1 MRILKA
7 NWYPPENPELLEL
20 FGSKAEFDI
29 DPIPADPAY
38 RLARARSAA
47 ADAVIN
53 CSATHLL
60 PADLDDF
67 EKVKIVVREGVGY
80 DNLDLEGWG
89 ARGVPVCNVPDY
101 GTTEVADHALALM
114 LALTRGTDTYDRLLN
129 SDAATG
135 WNFARAP
142 LVRRLR
148 GTTFGIVGLG
158 RIGLAAARRAAAF
171 DMRVVFYDPHLSNGV
186 ELATGY
192 ERVHSLNELMAISDV
207 LSLHAP
213 RSAETIGMINA
224 KALAAAKPGLILV
237 NTARGPI
244 VDLDALHDAMK
255 DGRVAGAGLDVL
267 PQEPADR
274 SQKLIAAWAANEPW
288 IQGRLVLSPH
298 AAFYSPAAMKDMQ
311 RKAVECILTYLN
323 EGRLTNCV
331 NREFLA
337 APAKVRKAS

>member
-7 NWYPPENPELLEL
+7 NWYPPENPELFEM
-20 FGSKAEFDI
+20 FGSKADFDI
-29 DPIPADPAY
+29 DPTPADPAY
-38 RLARARSAA
+38 RLDRARSAA

-53 CSATHLL
+53 CSATLLL
-60 PADLDDF
+60 PAELDDF

-114 LALTRGTDTYDRLLN
+114 LALTRGTETYDRLLN
-129 SDAATG
+129 ADPEHG

-148 GTTFGIVGLG
+148 GATFGVVGLG

-171 DMRVVFYDPHLSNGV
+171 DMRVVFFDPHLSNGV

-192 ERVHSLNELMAISDV
+192 ERVHSLKELMAISDI
-207 LSLHAP
+207 LSVHAP
-213 RSAETIGMINA
+213 LSAETNGFLDA
-224 KALAAAKPGLILV
+224 AAFAAAKPGLILI

-244 VDLDALHDAMK
+244 VDLDALLAALK

-267 PQEPADR
+267 PKEPADR
-274 SQKLIAAWAANEPW
+274 SHPLIAAWAAREPW
-288 IQGRLVLSPH
+288 IDGRLALSPH
-298 AAFYSPAAMKDMQ
+298 AAFYSPASMKDMQ
-311 RKAVECILTYLN
+311 RKAVECILAFLN

-331 NREFLA
+331 NREFLVT
-337 APAKVRKAS
+337 PAKVRKAS

>member
-7 NWYPPENPELLEL
+7 NWYPPMNEELTRL
-20 FGSKAEFDI
+20 FGATVDFDI
-29 DPIPADPAY
+29 DPIPTDPDY
-38 RLARARSAA
+38 RLSNDRAAA
-47 ADAVIN
+47 ADALIN

-60 PADLDDF
+60 PANLDAF
-67 EKVKIVVREGVGY
+67 SKVKIVVREGVGY

-89 ARGVPVCNVPDY
+89 ARGIPVCNVPDY

-114 LALTRGTDTYDRLLN
+114 LALTRGTNTYDRLLH
-129 SDAATG
+129 SDPAHG
-135 WNFARAP
+135 WSFSRAP

-148 GTTFGIVGLG
+148 GATFGVVGLG

-186 ELATGY
+186 ELSTGY
-192 ERVHSLNELMAISDV
+192 ERVHSLNELMAISDI

-213 RSAETIGMINA
+213 RSAETIGMIDA
-224 KALAAAKPGLILV
+224 AALAAAKPGLILI

-244 VDLDALHDAMK
+244 VDLDALYDAMR

-267 PQEPADR
+267 PAEPADR

-288 IQGRLVLSPH
+288 IEGRLVLSPH
-298 AAFYSPAAMKDMQ
+298 AAFYSPDAMNDMQ
-311 RKAVECILTYLN
+311 RKAVECILTYVN

-331 NREFLA
+331 NREFLKM
-337 APAKVRKAS
+337 PLR

>member
-7 NWYPPENPELLEL
+7 NWYPPENEELARL
-20 FGSKAEFDI
+20 FGSKVDFDI
-29 DPIPADPAY
+29 DPIPADADY
-38 RLARARSAA
+38 RLSDDRAA
-47 ADAVIN
+47 AAVGLIN

-60 PADLDDF
+60 PAELDAF
-67 EKVKIVVREGVGY
+67 SKVRIVVREGVGY

-89 ARGVPVCNVPDY
+89 ARGIPVCNVPDY

-114 LALTRGTDTYDRLLN
+114 LALTRGTNTYDRLLN
-129 SDAATG
+129 SDAANG
-135 WNFARAP
+135 WSFSRAP

-148 GTTFGIVGLG
+148 GATFGVVGLG

-186 ELATGY
+186 ELSTGY
-192 ERVHSLNELMAISDV
+192 ERVHSLEELMSISDV

-213 RSAETIGMINA
+213 RSAETTGMINA
-224 KALAAAKPGLILV
+224 ATLSAAKPGLILV
-237 NTARGPI
+237 NTARGPL
-244 VDLDALHDAMK
+244 VDLDALHDAMR

-267 PQEPADR
+267 PAEPADR

-288 IQGRLVLSPH
+288 IEGRLVLSPH
-298 AAFYSPAAMKDMQ
+298 AAFYSPDAMKDMQ
-311 RKAVECILTYLN
+311 RKAVECILTYVN

-331 NREFLA
+331 NREFLKT
-337 APAKVRKAS
+337 PLRKAS

>member
-7 NWYPPENPELLEL
+7 NWYPPLNEELTRL
-20 FGSKAEFDI
+20 FGSTVDFDI
-29 DPIPADPAY
+29 DPISTDPDY
-38 RLARARSAA
+38 RLSNDRAASA
-47 ADAVIN
+47 DGLIN

-60 PADLDDF
+60 PADLDAF
-67 EKVKIVVREGVGY
+67 SNVKIVVREGVGY

-89 ARGVPVCNVPDY
+89 ARGIPVCNVPDY

-114 LALTRGTDTYDRLLN
+114 LALTRGTNTYDRLLN
-129 SDAATG
+129 SDPVNG
-135 WNFARAP
+135 WSFSRAP

-148 GTTFGIVGLG
+148 GATFGVVGLG

-186 ELATGY
+186 ELSTGY
-192 ERVHSLNELMAISDV
+192 ERVHSLNELMAISDI

-224 KALAAAKPGLILV
+224 AALAAAKPGLILI

-244 VDLDALHDAMK
+244 VDLDALYDAMR

-267 PQEPADR
+267 PAEPADR

-288 IQGRLVLSPH
+288 IEGRLVLSPH
-298 AAFYSPAAMKDMQ
+298 AAFYSPDAMNDMQ
-311 RKAVECILTYLN
+311 RKAVECILTYVN

-331 NREFLA
+331 NREYLKT
-337 APAKVRKAS
+337 PLR

>member
-7 NWYPPENPELLEL
+7 NWYPPVNEELTRL
-20 FGSKAEFDI
+20 FGSTVDFDI
-29 DPIPADPAY
+29 DPIPTDPGY
-38 RLARARSAA
+38 RLSNDRAAA
-47 ADAVIN
+47 ADALIN

-60 PADLDDF
+60 PADLDAF
-67 EKVKIVVREGVGY
+67 SNVQIVVREGVGY

-89 ARGVPVCNVPDY
+89 ARGIPVCNVPDY

-114 LALTRGTDTYDRLLN
+114 LALTRGTNTYDRLLN
-129 SDAATG
+129 SDPANG
-135 WNFARAP
+135 WSFSRAP

-148 GTTFGIVGLG
+148 GATFGVVGLG

-186 ELATGY
+186 ELSTGY
-192 ERVHSLNELMAISDV
+192 ERVHSLNELMSISDI

-224 KALAAAKPGLILV
+224 AALAAAKPGLILI

-244 VDLDALHDAMK
+244 VDLDALYDAMR

-267 PQEPADR
+267 PDEPADR

-288 IQGRLVLSPH
+288 IAGRLVLSPH
-298 AAFYSPAAMKDMQ
+298 AAFYSPDAMNDMQ
-311 RKAVECILTYLN
+311 RKAVECILTYVN

-331 NREFLA
+331 NREFLKM
-337 APAKVRKAS
+337 PLRKAS